1 MKKIEEPKS
10 ADWDALCVRPTLDNS
25 ELTGIVEAI
34 LEEVQK
40 NGDRALQK
48 LAEKYDG
55 ARLNDIQVCTEEISK
70 AGSFVDSDLKK
81 AIELAKANNI
91 QLIVSYTSYTS
102 PEYDQIRRF
111 AQEQGIL
118 FTDYKADLERMTQ
131 IFDRL
136 PVNHQH
142 SGGHFRSWVNFII
155 ASNFAATIQ
164 NR

>member
-1 MKKIEEPKS
+1 MKKIEEPKPI
-10 ADWDALCVRPTLDNS
+10 DWDALCARPTLDNS

-81 AIELAKANNI
+81 AIELAKANI
-91 QLIVSYTSYTS
+91 EQFHSSQREDGGTSG
-102 PEYDQIRRF
+102 RRG
-111 AQEQGIL
+111 EQAENRWCLLPWDGDFGRASIGVAVA
-118 FTDYKADLERMTQ
+118 TDL
-131 IFDRL
+131 
-136 PVNHQH
+136 
-142 SGGHFRSWVNFII
+142 S
-155 ASNFAATIQ
+155 
-164 NR
+164 